1 MMHFKHALKFA
12 WLLVMLVLT
21 TSVAAQDRVTGTI
34 FESDGKGENPHGEVE
49 RWRSKKRPQP

>member
-1 MMHFKHALKFA
+1 MHFKHALKFA

-34 FESDGKGENPHGEVE
+34 
-49 RWRSKKRPQP
+49 SKVTAKRL